1 MKRTIYLSDELE
13 VQVNQY
19 LNEHPR
25 ETLSH
30 IIQQALEV
38 RFATKDVSKLLSL
51 EGIVQEA
58 PRNSSEQAENYQD

>member
-19 LNEHPR
+19 LNDHPN

-30 IIQQALEV
+30 IVQQALEV

-51 EGIVQEA
+51 AGIVQEA
-58 PRNSSEQAENYQD
+58 PRNSSEQAEDFQD

>member
-19 LNEHPR
+19 LNEHPN

-30 IIQQALEV
+30 IVQQALEV
-38 RFATKDVSKLLSL
+38 RFAAKDVSKLLSL
-51 EGIVQEA
+51 AGIVQEA
-58 PRNSSEQAENYQD
+58 PRNSSEQAEDYQD